1 MTSATAIIRRIN
13 RAAAAGRGL
22 RFTPEK
28 ADLLRAVLELSE
40 AHAQAHA
47 LDADAQVLAQVLDG
61 EAHASTQPSEP
72 GQ

>member
-1 MTSATAIIRRIN
+1 MISATALIRRIN

-22 RFTPEK
+22 RFTPEE

-40 AHAQAHA
+40 AQAHA
-47 LDADAQVLAQVLDG
+47 LDADARLLDDQ
-61 EAHASTQPSEP
+61 AHASTQDTKP

>member
-22 RFTPEK
+22 RFTPEE

-40 AHAQAHA
+40 AHAQ
-47 LDADAQVLAQVLDG
+47 VLDH

>member
-1 MTSATAIIRRIN
+1 MISATALIRRIN

-22 RFTPEK
+22 GFTPEE

-47 LDADAQVLAQVLDG
+47 LDADARLLDDQ
-61 EAHASTQPSEP
+61 AHASTQDTKP

>member
-1 MTSATAIIRRIN
+1 MISATALIRRIN
-13 RAAAAGRGL
+13 RAAADGRGL
-22 RFTPEK
+22 RFTPEE

-47 LDADAQVLAQVLDG
+47 LDGDARLLDH
-61 EAHASTQPSEP
+61 EAHTSTQNAEP

>member
-1 MTSATAIIRRIN
+1 MISATALIRRIN

-22 RFTPEK
+22 QFTPEE

-40 AHAQAHA
+40 AHTQAHA
-47 LDADAQVLAQVLDG
+47 LDADARLPDD
-61 EAHASTQPSEP
+61 EAHPSTQDTEP

>member
-1 MTSATAIIRRIN
+1 MTSATALIRRIN

-22 RFTPEK
+22 RLTPEE

-47 LDADAQVLAQVLDG
+47 LDADAETLDD
-61 EAHASTQPSEP
+61 EAHASTQDAEQRP
-72 GQ
+72 

>member
-22 RFTPEK
+22 RFTPEE

-40 AHAQAHA
+40 ADAQAHA
-47 LDADAQVLAQVLDG
+47 LDADAQVLDH